1 MTMHSYCI
9 YASKEKQKSRSEKQ
23 MMLLP
28 NTEKA
33 IFQGVEQRSRDQVFP
48 TSPRLI
54 HAIVGRLPW
63 CSLSI
68 YDGQL
73 WLYQGG
79 ILSTQFLEDYNGTW
93 HSQSKRLKSSHGTS
107 YSLSMHDGLWCKFE
121 FKGMG
126 RGGEVGSE
134 GESEILRLFN
144 WILLHGDKK
153 TRSFEG

>member
-1 MTMHSYCI
+1 MIIYDHAYCI
-9 YASKEKQKSRSEKQ
+9 VHTSEEKRKSRSEKQ

-68 YDGQL
+68 YDGQ
-73 WLYQGG
+73 
-79 ILSTQFLEDYNGTW
+79 S
-93 HSQSKRLKSSHGTS
+93 
-107 YSLSMHDGLWCKFE
+107 
-121 FKGMG
+121 
-126 RGGEVGSE
+126 
-134 GESEILRLFN
+134 
-144 WILLHGDKK
+144 
-153 TRSFEG
+153 

>member
-33 IFQGVEQRSRDQVFP
+33 IFQGVEQRSLDQVFP

-68 YDGQL
+68 YDGQS
-73 WLYQGG
+73 WLYRGG
-79 ILSTQFLEDYNGTW
+79 LLSTQFLEGCHGTW
-93 HSQSKRLKSSHGTS
+93 LHGTVKAKGWRAPMVPATVWECMMVCGA
-107 YSLSMHDGLWCKFE
+107 SLSS
-121 FKGMG
+121 
-126 RGGEVGSE
+126 RGWGGGCSE
-134 GESEILRLFN
+134 GESEIVRLFN

>member
-1 MTMHSYCI
+1 
-9 YASKEKQKSRSEKQ
+9 

-63 CSLSI
+63 CSLSL

-73 WLYQGG
+73 DCTRVAFYPRNSW
-79 ILSTQFLEDYNGTW
+79 
-93 HSQSKRLKSSHGTS
+93 KAAMVHGTV
-107 YSLSMHDGLWCKFE
+107 KA
-121 FKGMG
+121 KG
-126 RGGEVGSE
+126 
-134 GESEILRLFN
+134 
-144 WILLHGDKK
+144 
-153 TRSFEG
+153 